1 MKWKLIQ
8 KEHFSSHLK
17 MEDLTDADY
26 APAKR
31 VCKNFEI
38 KSLGEYYDLHV
49 QSNALSLA
57 DVLENFMNMCFEIYE
72 LYPAKFLS
80 ASGLA

>member
-17 MEDLTDADY
+17 MEDIKDADY

-31 VCKNFEI
+31 VFKNFE
-38 KSLGEYYDLHV
+38 KKCLGEYYDLHV
-49 QSNALSLA
+49 QSNALLLA
-57 DVLENFMNMCFEIYE
+57 DILESFRNMCFEIYE